1 MLPERGMNKASAV
14 VLLALVLP
22 GCGLWEKLTGDKDD
36 HAAAIPWK
44 QPPPPPIAPVA
55 QEKLVALIVKLPG
68 WKGSTVGHVSDAGRE
83 KFTSARGTFQ
93 REIEGKSQKV
103 TVTIVDGSFSAEV
116 FAPLT
121 RMVHS
126 RQGETDVHKK
136 GLELEGNPGIEEW
149 HTETGGVT
157 VALAVARRFLF
168 MLEGEGIPPETL
180 GEWVKSVDLKQLA
193 ALAGKPPTAVGSA
206 PAH

>member
-1 MLPERGMNKASAV
+1 MKKASAL
-14 VLLALVLP
+14 VLLVLVLP
-22 GCGLWEKLTGDKDD
+22 GCGLWEKLTGDQDD
-36 HAAAIPWK
+36 KAATIPWK
-44 QPPPPPIAPVA
+44 QPPPPPVPPVP
-55 QEKLVALIVKLPG
+55 QDKLATLIPKLPG
-68 WKGSTVGHVSDAGRE
+68 WEGSVVGSVSEAGKQ

-93 REIEGKSQKV
+93 REIEGKHQKV
-103 TVTIVDGSFSAEV
+103 TIAIVDGSFSAEV

-180 GEWVKSVDLKQLA
+180 GEWVKGVDLKQLA
-193 ALAGKPPTAVGSA
+193 ALAGKPPAAVGST